1 MIGFFRLN
9 CRVLM
14 GSEKK
19 YTLTTFFWK
28 NLHFSPQ
35 RMSNQVGRVS
45 QQKCVLDIKG
55 EAGLLIERL
64 PSGRFKQGAMPPDK
78 RGDQLTGFSFFKF
91 NNRFGGNNT
100 QIYANS
106 RIQWSFT
113 IELSLAPML
122 LQFAP
127 MGSSMHVGHGGQ
139 MR

>member
-1 MIGFFRLN
+1 
-9 CRVLM
+9 M

-64 PSGRFKQGAMPPDK
+64 PSGRFK
-78 RGDQLTGFSFFKF
+78 
-91 NNRFGGNNT
+91 
-100 QIYANS
+100 
-106 RIQWSFT
+106 
-113 IELSLAPML
+113 
-122 LQFAP
+122 
-127 MGSSMHVGHGGQ
+127 
-139 MR
+139 